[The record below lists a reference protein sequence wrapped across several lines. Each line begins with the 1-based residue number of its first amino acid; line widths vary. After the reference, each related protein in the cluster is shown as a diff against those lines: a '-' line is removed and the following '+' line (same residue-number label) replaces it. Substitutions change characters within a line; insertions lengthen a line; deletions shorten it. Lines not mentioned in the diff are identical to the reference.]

1 MSKKNSKFDIPTP
14 YFPDDLRYGKRG
26 EKVVERFLG
35 DIGQGSLEVKSDR
48 YRNGRM
54 VLEVE
59 QNPKG
64 AGWRP
69 SGVMVTEAHWWVYQ
83 YNLDGAFTVV
93 NVARVK
99 RYLELNKDNLEL
111 KLCGA
116 RGDNPT
122 KGYLLM
128 PENVIDM
135 LTNPAYDGKPLDE

>member
-54 VLEVE
+54 VLEVG

-122 KGYLLM
+122 KGYLLQ